1 MMMSQAI
8 VLAVDSRAY
17 SKFHNRV
24 AQFLA
29 GLEERNSLG
38 GYLDS
43 RAGFG
48 IPSDSSLSLSRP
60 ESAEAADLDFV
71 TTLDRLHHAVEDAF
85 YDDASLFLRQLRDPG
100 HLGNQI
106 CFCQNCR
113 VNAGVRRPAI
123 PVYDHGSD
131 ANRSSAVV
139 NPPRLACLPSSES
152 GAVLQSCPMHFGT
165 QRHRYAKVTELP
177 AIPRG
182 RG

>member
-38 GYLDS
+38 GYLDP

-113 VNAGVRRPAI
+113 VNAGVRRRAN

-131 ANRSSAVV
+131 ANRAARAGQS
-139 NPPRLACLPSSES
+139 PEACLF
-152 GAVLQSCPMHFGT
+152 A
-165 QRHRYAKVTELP
+165 ELP
-177 AIPRG
+177 RAG
-182 RG
+182 VEL

>member
-1 MMMSQAI
+1 MQGFRLIGSGSGIAD
-8 VLAVDSRAY
+8 LRLSE
-17 SKFHNRV
+17 FHHHV
-24 AQFLA
+24 AQFFA

-60 ESAEAADLDFV
+60 ESAEAADFDLV

-85 YDDASLFLRQLRDPG
+85 YDYASLFLRQLRDPG

-113 VNAGVRRPAI
+113 VNAGVRRRAN

-131 ANRSSAVV
+131 ANRAARAGQS
-139 NPPRLACLPSSES
+139 PEACLFAELPRA
-152 GAVLQSCPMHFGT
+152 GAVL
-165 QRHRYAKVTELP
+165 
-177 AIPRG
+177 
-182 RG
+182 